1 MSSTAI
7 SPALRSIAAGHRTH
21 GGTARDDGRRR
32 GALASLVAALMSMA
46 AYCVGLAAHGT
57 FPFGAVP
64 RADNDLRHQYVPFH
78 TYLWDLQHGN
88 AQGDLL
94 FNWQSGYG
102 VGFLGDFLTYL
113 ANPFSWLTGLFPRGD
128 VEFAV
133 FLVSLLSTGL
143 AAALM
148 TVFLGRLRPGSPWL
162 RAQLAV
168 GYALCGWNVGEG
180 AVVPMWMWGLVALP
194 LLGIASDWCLTERRW
209 VLGSFLV
216 AFCWFANFY
225 TAAMATMAA
234 ALVLILRLLTADV
247 DWRVRGRVLWR
258 AATMTVTGLL
268 LAAPVILVCGLA
280 NARAQ
285 PTESYIVSV
294 DTPLLDYLAMFIPGS
309 IADPSAPNVFAG
321 TLVLLLVLALPFQ
334 SKVPA
339 RERVAWALLIV
350 LTALSFVFTPTAKL
364 WQGLAL
370 PHGAPFRE
378 SFVLS
383 GLLVMAAWVS
393 LTRMPRPR
401 ALLAGAALLGL
412 LTALTYEAQPVSGHA
427 LAGTLAG
434 GAVFAGLLLLYAR
447 GLRRRARAAVV
458 ASLAAAVLA
467 TTAYSVYAVTVV
479 QDPSLHGPTR
489 AQTMTTLG
497 IGAHE
502 ALAGRGGWPDTRT
515 AAGGEVFV
523 TNNDAM
529 LLGSQGGSYYS
540 SYVTPQTA
548 SGLGG
553 LGLGE
558 AMGGRHLWPARDPVL
573 HALLAVGATLDV
585 PGPDRV
591 RLRAMA
597 APPLVTVRAPGS
609 DQAYGAPAGSVW
621 ARRHAALGARVYTVP
636 ELSYEDPAAAR
647 TAAGWPLWRAKG
659 EDPDRGNT
667 FTALCAPGARAY
679 LHAPALRAEV
689 TAGGSTAGFHG
700 DPPRR
705 LAPLKEL
712 GEVPADGSF
721 TFTVRTG
728 DDGQVL
734 PADALGCLDVPAF
747 DAVVGQL
754 RATGATRV
762 RAGGHSVS
770 ADLPKG
776 SVGTAVV
783 ATTVPPG
790 WTCSVDGGPARP
802 PVSHQGLMG
811 VPLGG
816 GADRIACTY
825 IPPGL
830 KAGLA
835 GSGTGVL
842 AIAGV
847 LLLPRLRGRRR
858 MPETGSGPRPGS

>member
-1 MSSTAI
+1 MSSTVI
-7 SPALRSIAAGHRTH
+7 TPAFRNTAGGHLIH
-21 GGTARDDGRRR
+21 GGTGRDAGRRR
-32 GALASLVAALMSMA
+32 GALASLMAALLSMT
-46 AYCVGLAAHGT
+46 AYCAGLAAHGT
-57 FPFGAVP
+57 FPFGPAP

-78 TYLWDLQHGN
+78 TYLWDFQHGDV
-88 AQGDLL
+88 QGDLF
-94 FNWQSGYG
+94 FNWESGYG

-113 ANPFSWLTGLFPRGD
+113 TNPFSWLTGLFPRGH

-162 RAQLAV
+162 RALLAV
-168 GYALCGWNVGEG
+168 GYAVCGWNVAEG

-209 VLGSFLV
+209 VLGSLVV

-234 ALVLILRLLTADV
+234 ALVLLLRLLTAEV

-280 NARAQ
+280 NAQAQ
-285 PTESYIVSV
+285 PTDKYIVSV
-294 DTPLLDYLAMFIPGS
+294 HTPFLNYLAMFMPGS
-309 IADPSAPNVFAG
+309 LASPTAPNVFVG
-321 TLVLLLVLALPFQ
+321 TLVLLLALALPFQ

-339 RERVAWALLIV
+339 RERLAWSLVIV

-364 WQGLAL
+364 WQGFAL

-383 GLLVMAAWVS
+383 GLLVMAAWVC
-393 LTRMPRPR
+393 LARMPRSR
-401 ALLAGAALLGL
+401 ALLGGAALLGL
-412 LTALTYEAQPVSGHA
+412 LIALTYEAQPVSRHA

-434 GAVFAGLLLLYAR
+434 GAGFTGLLLLYAR
-447 GLRRRARAAVV
+447 GLRRRGRVAVV
-458 ASLAAAVLA
+458 ASLAAAVLT

-479 QDPSLHGPTR
+479 QDPTR
-489 AQTMTTLG
+489 LGHSRTQTMTRLG
-497 IGAHE
+497 IEAHE
-502 ALAGRGGWPDTRT
+502 ALAGRRGWPDTRT
-515 AAGGEVFV
+515 VAGAEVFV

-548 SGLGG
+548 TGLGG

-558 AMGGRHLWPARDPVL
+558 AMGGRHLWSVRDPVL
-573 HALLAVGATLDV
+573 NALLAVGASLDV
-585 PGPDRV
+585 PDPDQV
-591 RLRAMA
+591 RLRTMP

-621 ARRHAALGARVYTVP
+621 AKRHAALGGRVYTVP
-636 ELSYEDPAAAR
+636 ELSSESPGAAAR
-647 TAAGWPLWRAKG
+647 TAAGWPLRRAEG
-659 EDPDRGNT
+659 AGPGSENT
-667 FTALCAPGARAY
+667 FTARCAPGARAY

-689 TAGGSTAGFHG
+689 TAGGSPEGFHG
-700 DPPRR
+700 DPPLR

-712 GEVPADGSF
+712 GEVPADGRF
-721 TFTVRTG
+721 GFTVRTG
-728 DDGQVL
+728 DDAQVL
-734 PADALGCLDVPAF
+734 PADALACLDVPAF
-747 DAVVGQL
+747 DAVVRQL
-754 RATGATRV
+754 RETGATRV

-790 WTCSVDGGPARP
+790 WTCSVDGGAARP
-802 PVSHQGLMG
+802 PVSHHGLMG
-811 VPLGG
+811 VPLGH

-825 IPPGL
+825 VPPGL

-835 GSGTGVL
+835 GSGIGVL
-842 AIAGV
+842 AVAGV
-847 LLLPRLRGRRR
+847 LLLPRLRRR
-858 MPETGSGPRPGS
+858 

>member
-7 SPALRSIAAGHRTH
+7 SPALGSTATDRRAAR
-21 GGTARDDGRRR
+21 GGTVRGGGRRV
-32 GALASLVAALMSMA
+32 GAVAALVAAIMSMT
-46 AYCVGLAAHGT
+46 AYCAGLAAHGT
-57 FPFGAVP
+57 FPFGPAP

-78 TYLWDLQHGN
+78 TYLWDLQHGEV
-88 AQGDLL
+88 QGDLF

-113 ANPFSWLTGLFPRGD
+113 TNPFSWLTGLFPRGE

-133 FLVSLLSTGL
+133 FVVSLLSTGL

-162 RAQLAV
+162 RALLAV
-168 GYALCGWNVGEG
+168 GYAVCGWNVAEG

-225 TAAMATMAA
+225 TAAMATMAV
-234 ALVLILRLLTADV
+234 ALVLFLRLLTADV
-247 DWRVRGRVLWR
+247 DWRVRGRILWR

-280 NARAQ
+280 NAQAQ
-285 PTESYIVSV
+285 PTDRYVVSV
-294 DTPLLDYLAMFIPGS
+294 HTPFLNYLAMFMPGS
-309 IADPSAPNVFAG
+309 LASPTAPNVFVG
-321 TLVLLLVLALPFQ
+321 TLVLVLALALPFQ
-334 SKVPA
+334 SRVPA
-339 RERVAWALLIV
+339 RERLAWSLLIV
-350 LTALSFVFTPTAKL
+350 LTALSFVFTPTAKA
-364 WQGLAL
+364 WQGFAL

-383 GLLVMAAWVS
+383 GLLVMAAWVC
-393 LTRMPRPR
+393 LARMPRAR

-412 LTALTYEAQPVSGHA
+412 LIALAYDAQAVNRHALT
-427 LAGTLAG
+427 GTLVG
-434 GAVFAGLLLLYAR
+434 GAVFTGLLLLYAR

-458 ASLAAAVLA
+458 GSLAVAVVA
-467 TTAYSVYAVTVV
+467 GTAYSVYAVTLV
-479 QDPSLHGPTR
+479 QDPNRRGHSRT
-489 AQTMTTLG
+489 QTMTSLG
-497 IGAHE
+497 IEAHE
-502 ALAGRGGWPDTRT
+502 ALSARRGRPDTRT
-515 AAGGEVFV
+515 VAGPEVFV

-529 LLGSQGGSYYS
+529 LLRSQGGSYYS
-540 SYVTPQTA
+540 SYVTPETA

-558 AMGGRHLWPARDPVL
+558 SMGGRHLWPVRDPVL
-573 HALLAVGATLDV
+573 HALLGVGATLDV

-591 RLRAMA
+591 RLRTVP

-609 DQAYGAPAGSVW
+609 DRAHGAPEGSVW
-621 ARRHAALGARVYTVP
+621 AKRNAALGARVYTVP
-636 ELSYEDPAAAR
+636 DLAYEDPGVAH
-647 TAAGWPLWRAKG
+647 TPAGRPLRRAESG
-659 EDPDRGNT
+659 DPDQGNT
-667 FTALCAPGARAY
+667 FTARCAPGSRVF
-679 LHAPALRAEV
+679 LHAPALRADV
-689 TAGGSTAGFHG
+689 LAGGSSEGFHG
-700 DPPRR
+700 DPPVR

-712 GEVPADGSF
+712 GEVPADGRF

-728 DDGQVL
+728 DDVQVL

-754 RATGATRV
+754 RATGATQVRV
-762 RAGGHSVS
+762 GGHSVS

-811 VPLGG
+811 VPLGD

-825 IPPGL
+825 VPPGL

-835 GSGTGVL
+835 GSGAGVL
-842 AIAGV
+842 AIAAV
-847 LLLPRLRGRRR
+847 LLLPRLRRWRG
-858 MPETGSGPRPGS
+858 MPDA